1 MSIDLNVHPNGIW
14 HVLLN
19 KSERMNAL
27 DIPAQKEFC
36 KIWEKDSLDVGCK
49 VIVLS
54 GSGEKAFC
62 VGSDIKEMQETGQMV
77 DSETLK
83 NAIPGVGIQ
92 MEKPVI
98 SALHGYTVGMGLTMA
113 IHSDFRFALSGSKFS
128 FPEVKHGMLSGISA
142 ITLPGL
148 IGEQNALDLM
158 LSGRIIDGT
167 EAIKLGLIN
176 KIIDGASSQDVLN
189 YAMNYALELSKNS
202 SEAMRL
208 TKRLILANRNK
219 KINDFFQLID
229 DARKDVT
236 KSSEFV
242 SVVQKVEGMG
252 RM

>member
-1 MSIDLNVHPNGIW
+1 
-14 HVLLN
+14 
-19 KSERMNAL
+19 
-27 DIPAQKEFC
+27 
-36 KIWEKDSLDVGCK
+36 
-49 VIVLS
+49 
-54 GSGEKAFC
+54 
-62 VGSDIKEMQETGQMV
+62 
-77 DSETLK
+77 
-83 NAIPGVGIQ
+83 
-92 MEKPVI
+92 
-98 SALHGYTVGMGLTMA
+98 
-113 IHSDFRFALSGSKFS
+113 
-128 FPEVKHGMLSGISA
+128 
-142 ITLPGL
+142 
-148 IGEQNALDLM
+148 
-158 LSGRIIDGT
+158 
-167 EAIKLGLIN
+167 LGLIN